1 MPSAEDFYIEKPD
14 AYFSILRIDIL
25 EIIQREDIVA
35 DDVLSI
41 GCGSGVTEREI
52 KKRFG
57 SHVTVIEY
65 DKRYAPTLDA
75 NFDDVHIADVSEV
88 FLEQQFDL
96 IIYPDVLE
104 HIADPWSLLRRH
116 VEQNLRV
123 GGRVLIS
130 IPNVQY
136 YQIILGLLLG
146 RFRYTSRG
154 ILDIGHLRFF
164 TKTSLANLCVGS
176 GLRVDRI
183 YRKIRLID
191 LAEWK
196 CKLARV
202 LSSIFGKLSPLI
214 DLLRFVPIA
223 NDFLSFKFTV
233 LCTKPGLP
241 EDCL

>member
-1 MPSAEDFYIEKPD
+1 MPSDEDFYIEKPD
-14 AYFSILRIDIL
+14 TYFSILRTDIL
-25 EIIQREDIVA
+25 EIIQQESVIA
-35 DDVLSI
+35 DEVLSV

-65 DKRYAPTLDA
+65 EKRYAPTLDA
-75 NFDDVHIADVSEV
+75 NFDDVYIADASEV
-88 FLEQQFDL
+88 FLEQQFNL

-116 VEQNLRV
+116 VKQNLQV

-130 IPNVQY
+130 VPNVQY
-136 YQIILGLLLG
+136 YQIILRLLFG
-146 RFRYTSRG
+146 RFRYTGRG

-164 TKTSLANLCVGS
+164 TKTSLVDLCVGS
-176 GLRVDRI
+176 GLRVDRM

-196 CKLARV
+196 SKLARV
-202 LSSIFGKLSPLI
+202 MSSIFGKLSPLI

-223 NDFLSFKFTV
+223 NDFFSFKFTV

-241 EDCL
+241 ED